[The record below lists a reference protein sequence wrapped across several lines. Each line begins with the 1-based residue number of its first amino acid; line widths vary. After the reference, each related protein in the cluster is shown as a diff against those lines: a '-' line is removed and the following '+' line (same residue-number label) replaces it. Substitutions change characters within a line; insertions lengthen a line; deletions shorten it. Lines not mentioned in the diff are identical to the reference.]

1 MSTTT
6 IKRFLML
13 LSSTR
18 EIDQA
23 RLYQL
28 IQAAE
33 RCYCLKNTKGQYEFG
48 SILKNFPP
56 PFNLIGDYYQAFP
69 LYKQGEKDAA
79 IEKLT
84 TVREQ
89 GNPYYQAKS
98 LLTFGAIHQVEGN
111 TDEAMKVRLAASKS
125 DILSI
130 TLDAAIGIAAL
141 LGGQGKHDK
150 AVEYLESILPHASKL
165 GGLPLQFDLRNSY
178 ATELAEIG
186 KTEDAQKVI
195 ESVIQSPYTRY
206 YPNWPETARE
216 IQEKSSRK
224 TMMIFNRS
232 NVIAFPLKEVQEPE
246 EVEETET
253 ETEPRYPLAS
263 FISDEFD
270 IRDKVEDW
278 VYGSMKANDFS
289 TLMIAIAETED
300 YIERDM
306 IIEEVI
312 DSTFPLTPEGMEAK
326 QRWRDRI
333 IAKIKGE
340 TDTPESD

>member
-1 MSTTT
+1 MSTAT

-13 LSSTR
+13 LSSAR

-33 RCYCLKNTKGQYEFG
+33 RCYCLKDTKGQYEFG

-111 TDEAMKVRLAASKS
+111 IDEAMKVRLAASKS
-125 DILSI
+125 EILSI

-141 LGGQGKHDK
+141 FGGQGKHDK
-150 AVEYLESILPHASKL
+150 AVEYLESVLPHASKL
-165 GGLPLQFDLRNSY
+165 GDVPLQFDLRNSY

-195 ESVIQSPYTRY
+195 EPVIYSPYTRY

-224 TMMIFNRS
+224 TMMILNRS
-232 NVIAFPLKEVQEPE
+232 NVIDFPIKEAQEPE
-246 EVEETET
+246 AIEETEAKAD
-253 ETEPRYPLAS
+253 EPRYPLS
-263 FISDEFD
+263 GFISDEFD
-270 IRDKVEDW
+270 IREKVEDW
-278 VYGSMKANDFS
+278 VYGSMKANDFG
-289 TLMIAIAETED
+289 TLMITIAETDD

-326 QRWRDRI
+326 QRWRDGI
-333 IAKIKGE
+333 IAKIRNEK
-340 TDTPESD
+340 DPPE

>member
-1 MSTTT
+1 MSTTS

-13 LSSTR
+13 LSSAR

-56 PFNLIGDYYQAFP
+56 PFNLIGEYYQAFH
-69 LYKQGEKDAA
+69 LYKQGEKDTA

-111 TDEAMKVRLAASKS
+111 IDEAMKVRLAASKS
-125 DILSI
+125 EILSI

-141 LGGQGKHDK
+141 FGGQGKHDK
-150 AVEYLESILPHASKL
+150 AVEYLESVLPHASKL
-165 GGLPLQFDLRNSY
+165 GDIPLQFDLRNSY

-195 ESVIQSPYTRY
+195 EPVIQSPYTRY
-206 YPNWPETARE
+206 YPNWPETAKE

-232 NVIAFPLKEVQEPE
+232 NVIAFPIKEVQEPE
-246 EVEETET
+246 AIEETKAET
-253 ETEPRYPLAS
+253 EEIRFPLS
-263 FISDEFD
+263 RFISDEFD
-270 IRDKVEDW
+270 IRDKVED
-278 VYGSMKANDFS
+278 
-289 TLMIAIAETED
+289 
-300 YIERDM
+300 
-306 IIEEVI
+306 
-312 DSTFPLTPEGMEAK
+312 
-326 QRWRDRI
+326 
-333 IAKIKGE
+333 
-340 TDTPESD
+340 